1 MRYGLIVAGQ
11 GQQHARTLR
20 WLDDTEH
27 TGLLHRHLG
36 PDWRTRMADA
46 DGLQRNAVAQPLL
59 TGLSLCAW
67 QALAA
72 HGLPAPAV
80 VAGYSVGELAAFCV
94 AGVFDADTAM
104 ELAQQ
109 RADAMD
115 RASTGRE
122 TGLLGVSGLP
132 DADIATLCDANG
144 LEIAIRSGP
153 GSVVLGGPRA
163 ALRRAASATQARGGH
178 ATALPIALASH
189 TTWMRDAATAF
200 AAQLRERAFHRPTT
214 VLLGNHTGQRLT
226 GADAA
231 RQALAHQ
238 VDHVV
243 RWDEAMTAMAER
255 GVRCVLEIG
264 AGCALARQWNTRFA
278 GIAARAADEFHG
290 VAAVRDWV
298 ARHAAD

>member
-1 MRYGLIVAGQ
+1 MRYGLIFAGQ
-11 GQQHARTLR
+11 GGQHAGTLR
-20 WLDDTEH
+20 WLDDTAH
-27 TGLLHRHLG
+27 TGLLRRHLG
-36 PDWRTRMADA
+36 PAWRGRMADA
-46 DGLQRNAVAQPLL
+46 DALQRNAVAQPLL

-80 VAGYSVGELAAFCV
+80 VAGYSVGELAAFSV

-109 RADAMD
+109 RAAAMD
-115 RASTGRE
+115 RAAADVQ

-132 DADIATLCDANG
+132 DAEIATLCHACA
-144 LEIAIRSGP
+144 LQIAIRSGP

-163 ALRRAASATQARGGH
+163 ALQQAAASAQAMGGH
-178 ATALPIALASH
+178 ATLLPVELASH
-189 TTWMRDAATAF
+189 TAWMRDAAVAF
-200 AAQLRERAFHRPTT
+200 AARLHEREFHRPAV
-214 VLLGNHTGQRLT
+214 VLLSNCTGQRVP
-226 GADAA
+226 GADTA
-231 RQALAHQ
+231 RQVLAQQ

-243 RWDEAMTAMAER
+243 RWDDAMTAMAER

-264 AGCALARQWNTRFA
+264 AGCALARQWNTRFP

-290 VAAVRDWV
+290 VAAVCDWV